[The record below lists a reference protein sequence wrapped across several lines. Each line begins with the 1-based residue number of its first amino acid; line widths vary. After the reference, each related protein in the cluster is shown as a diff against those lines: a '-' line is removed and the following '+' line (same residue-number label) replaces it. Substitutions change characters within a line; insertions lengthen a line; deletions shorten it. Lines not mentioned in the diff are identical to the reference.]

1 MWTYINENQQAGA
14 RTVMLLQF
22 RSHSKVKVH
31 DRGYTMYKRVR
42 TVSKY
47 MGKVHGSQ
55 RDETENRVVRTEELE
70 SKHIRASIV
79 ERNVFSKAASG
90 EDTVERVGFL
100 EASVA
105 QREGD
110 HLSGVDV

>member
-1 MWTYINENQQAGA
+1 
-14 RTVMLLQF
+14 
-22 RSHSKVKVH
+22 
-31 DRGYTMYKRVR
+31 MYKRVR

-47 MGKVHGSQ
+47 MGKVHGNQS
-55 RDETENRVVRTEELE
+55 DGTENRVVRTEELE
-70 SKHIRASIV
+70 SKHIRASIM
-79 ERNVFSKAASG
+79 ERNVFLKAASG

-110 HLSGVDV
+110 HLSGVDVRGRIDNTKLDERVIEAAKLWKS